1 MKVQSRLRQKT
12 AIDSSASWRAMQ
24 IFLLIAVLFYLML
37 MLPLT
42 SSAENVVSLRG
53 AKLEIGGE
61 LELEMVDSERDG
73 RAVTDSV
80 GDGIGGT
87 NNSFPRMSIDK
98 IVITPRVRLTSDI
111 LFKADIQFSPDKT
124 VKLDEAW
131 VKFSDLPFNSW
142 ITLGQEDT
150 FVHVSRKTESYP
162 ILGYA
167 FWQDEDLG
175 AFMGGAQ
182 GSFYWRFSVTNGR
195 RLKDRRA
202 SEDDVFPIVTDDDD
216 NGEKNGNKQIGI
228 GLGLNHTFKTDHRI
242 DLLPFWYTSDLS
254 TQDVAYLNK
263 ITNYAG
269 GSDNTQRRYGINLD
283 YVLGGFSL
291 FAQYMGAS
299 DGGMD
304 RDGWYVQPAFKQ
316 ELGMS
321 RLKSIEVLIRYEQY
335 NVDLVAAPT
344 DSRTWDRQ
352 TTTFAVFSE
361 IVSGF
366 KVKTEY
372 YINDEDTGGS
382 DVANNEFLMQL
393 EVKF

>member
-1 MKVQSRLRQKT
+1 MKIQARWKQAIIIGSKT
-12 AIDSSASWRAMQ
+12 SWRAMQ
-24 IFLLIAVLFYLML
+24 IALLITVLLPL
-37 MLPLT
+37 MLPT
-42 SSAENVVSLRG
+42 ISFAENVVSLRG

-73 RAVTDSV
+73 RAQTDSV
-80 GDGIGGT
+80 GGDIGGT
-87 NNSFPRMSIDK
+87 NNAFPRMSIDK
-98 IVITPRVRLTSDI
+98 IVITPRVRLSSDI
-111 LFKADIQFSPDKT
+111 LFKADIQFGPDKK

-131 VKFSDLPFNSW
+131 VKISDLPFNSW
-142 ITLGQEDT
+142 VTFGQEDP
-150 FVHVSRKTESYP
+150 FIHVSRKTESYP
-162 ILGYA
+162 ILGHA

-175 AFMGGAQ
+175 VFTGGTQ
-182 GSFYWRFSVTNGR
+182 GSIYWRFSVTNGR
-195 RLKDRRA
+195 RLADRRA
-202 SEDDVFPIVTDDDD
+202 SEDNVFPVITDDDD
-216 NGEKNGNKQIGI
+216 NGENNGNKQIGI

-263 ITNYAG
+263 ITNYRG
-269 GSDNTQRRYGINLD
+269 GSDNNQRRYGVNLN
-283 YVLGGFSL
+283 YILGGFSF

-299 DGGMD
+299 DGGLD

-316 ELGMS
+316 KLGMS
-321 RLKSIEVLIRYEQY
+321 RLKSIEFLIRYEQY
-335 NVDLVAAPT
+335 NVDLAAAPS

-372 YINDEDTGGS
+372 YINDEDTGAA

-393 EVKF
+393 EIKF